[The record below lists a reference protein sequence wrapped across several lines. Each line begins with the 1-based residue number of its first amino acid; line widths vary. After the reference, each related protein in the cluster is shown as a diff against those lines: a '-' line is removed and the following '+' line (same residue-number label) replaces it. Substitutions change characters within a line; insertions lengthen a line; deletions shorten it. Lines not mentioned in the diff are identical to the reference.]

1 MIMTG
6 GRPGRGKEYRRSSGP
21 LGAGRE
27 LVLSRAEELAGQY
40 SSATGVSCVVL
51 DEDGRVLQD
60 SDTGVGADGLCTFCT
75 HCQCRNLHLHAA
87 TQARRFGG
95 SFVYLCPL
103 GFMHWASPLYLS
115 GRSVGVLVGGPVLAI
130 DRDEALASMRE
141 IRPDL
146 DEAQLAHGL
155 ELSVRADPER
165 VHSLSQLMAR
175 LAEQVSSGGLEEF
188 EASRRKTE
196 QQSLISA
203 EIHDRKQRLEPG
215 EESSAYPLEK
225 ERTLLAALRRGDE
238 TGSRRI
244 LNELLGTV
252 FFSSSSRFELVKFRA
267 IELLVLLSRAVIEF
281 GRVDAEVLGSNY
293 RTIQRIQEALDQEE
307 LADILNQA
315 LERFSRLAFSFRTV
329 KHAVALRK
337 AEKFIRENFMGS
349 PTLAEAAAAAGL
361 SPAYFSSIFKEEL
374 GESYSEYLNRLRVEL
389 AAELLVS
396 SDMSLAEV
404 AGACGFD
411 DQSWFTKVFGQHT
424 GMSPGRYRK
433 AGGQWKSEV
442 DEIHD

>member
-1 MIMTG
+1 MNG
-6 GRPGRGKEYRRSSGP
+6 GRPVPGKEIRRSAGP
-21 LGAGRE
+21 LGAERE
-27 LVLSRAEELAGQY
+27 LVLNRAAEAAGQY

-51 DEDGRVLQD
+51 DEEGRVLHD
-60 SDTGVGADGLCTFCT
+60 GDMNPAAAGLCGFCT
-75 HCQCRNLHLHAA
+75 HSQCRNLHLHAA

-141 IRPDL
+141 TRPDL
-146 DEAQLAHGL
+146 DVAQLAQGL
-155 ELSVRADPER
+155 ELSAKADPER

-196 QQSLISA
+196 QQSRISE
-203 EIHDRKQRLEPG
+203 EIHDMKQRLDAG
-215 EESSAYPLEK
+215 EETSAYPLEK

-281 GRVDAEVLGSNY
+281 GRVDGEVLGSNY
-293 RTIQRIQEALDQEE
+293 RNIQRIQDATDQEE

-315 LERFSRLAFSFRTV
+315 LERFSRLAFSFREV

-337 AEKFIRENFMGS
+337 AEKFIRESFMGK
-349 PTLAEAAAAAGL
+349 PTLTEAAAAAGL
-361 SPAYFSSIFKEEL
+361 SPAYFSSVFKEEL
-374 GESYSEYLNRLRVEL
+374 GESFSEYLNRLRVEL
-389 AAELLVS
+389 AAELLTS

-404 AGACGFD
+404 AGSCGFD
-411 DQSWFTKVFGQHT
+411 DQSWFTKVFKLHT
-424 GMSPGRYRK
+424 GMSPGKYRK
-433 AGGQWKSEV
+433 AGGQWKSEL

>member
-1 MIMTG
+1 M
-6 GRPGRGKEYRRSSGP
+6 PGRKIRRISGP
-21 LGAGRE
+21 LGLERE
-27 LVLSRAEELAGQY
+27 VVLNRAAEAARQY
-40 SSATGVSCVVL
+40 SSATGVNCIVL
-51 DEDGRVLQD
+51 DEEGRVLLD
-60 SDTGVGADGLCTFCT
+60 GEPNPTAIGLCGFCT
-75 HCQCRNLHLHAA
+75 HSQCRNLHLHAA

-130 DRDEALASMRE
+130 DSDEALASMRE
-141 IRPDL
+141 TRPDL
-146 DEAQLAHGL
+146 DETQLVQAL
-155 ELSVRADPER
+155 QLSAKADPER

-175 LAEQVSSGGLEEF
+175 LAEQASSGGLEEF

-196 QQSLISA
+196 QQSRISE
-203 EIHDRKQRLEPG
+203 EIHEMKQRLVSG
-215 EESSAYPLEK
+215 EETSAYPLEK

-252 FFSSSSRFELVKFRA
+252 FFASSSRFELVKFRA

-281 GRVDAEVLGSNY
+281 GRVDGEVLGSNY
-293 RTIQRIQEALDQEE
+293 RNIQRIQDAADQEE

-315 LERFSRLAFSFRTV
+315 LERFSRLAFSFREV

-337 AEKFIRENFMGS
+337 AEKYIRENFMGR
-349 PTLAEAAAAAGL
+349 PTLTEAAAAAGL
-361 SPAYFSSIFKEEL
+361 SPAYFSSVFKEEL
-374 GESYSEYLNRLRVEL
+374 GESFSEYLNRLRVEL

-396 SDMSLAEV
+396 SDMNLAEV
-404 AGACGFD
+404 AGSCGFD
-411 DQSWFTKVFGQHT
+411 DQSWFTKVFKLHT

-433 AGGQWKSEV
+433 AGGQWKSEL
-442 DEIHD
+442 DEIHE

>member
-1 MIMTG
+1 VNRTG
-6 GRPGRGKEYRRSSGP
+6 GIPRYRNEIRRTAGP
-21 LGAGRE
+21 LGAERE
-27 LVLSRAEELAGQY
+27 LVLNRAEELARQY

-60 SDTGVGADGLCTFCT
+60 SDTGATADGLCSFCT
-75 HCQCRNLHLHAA
+75 HSQCRNLHLHAA

-141 IRPDL
+141 TRPDL
-146 DEAQLAHGL
+146 DDAQLARGL

-175 LAEQVSSGGLEEF
+175 LAEQASSGGLEEF
-188 EASRRKTE
+188 EVSRRKTE
-196 QQSLISA
+196 QQSRISE
-203 EIHDRKQRLEPG
+203 EIHEMKQRLVPG
-215 EESSAYPLEK
+215 EETSAYPLEK
-225 ERTLLAALRRGDE
+225 ERTLLTALRRGDE

-267 IELLVLLSRAVIEF
+267 IELLVLLSRAVIES
-281 GRVDAEVLGSNY
+281 GRVDGEVLGSNY
-293 RTIQRIQEALDQEE
+293 RTIQRIQDAVDQEE

-315 LERFSRLAFSFRTV
+315 LERFSRLAFSFREV
-329 KHAVALRK
+329 KHAVALRR
-337 AEKFIRENFMGS
+337 AEKFIRENFMGR
-349 PTLAEAAAAAGL
+349 PTLPEAAAAAGL
-361 SPAYFSSIFKEEL
+361 SPAYFSSVFKEEL
-374 GESYSEYLNRLRVEL
+374 GESFSEYLNRLRVEL

-396 SDMSLAEV
+396 SDMSLIEV
-404 AGACGFD
+404 AGSCGFD
-411 DQSWFTKVFGQHT
+411 DQSWFTKVFKLHT

-433 AGGQWKSEV
+433 AGGRWKSEV
-442 DEIHD
+442 DEIHE